1 MLIGLTIGSV
11 IIWVRTFIFMPV
23 GTMDYSRSVY
33 EQSFIGGCGKKTPED
48 TVPIENKTEDE
59 TEDETEA
66 EGAEDD
72 SKSVMKVLKTLN
84 TWSYCAFYCIGCTRI
99 KSIQGRVSRTVKTSG
114 CSAQNKMNSIP

>member
-48 TVPIENKTEDE
+48 TVPIEDKTEDKEEE
-59 TEDETEA
+59 TA
-66 EGAEDD
+66 EGEVTDDD

-99 KSIQGRVSRTVKTSG
+99 KSIQGRVSRTIQSTG
-114 CSAQNKMNSIP
+114 CSYENPMNSSP